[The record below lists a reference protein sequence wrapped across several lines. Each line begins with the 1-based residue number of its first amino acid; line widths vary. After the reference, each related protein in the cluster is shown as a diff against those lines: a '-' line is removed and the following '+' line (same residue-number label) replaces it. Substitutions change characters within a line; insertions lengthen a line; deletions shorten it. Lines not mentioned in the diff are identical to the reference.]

1 MIQEQNIDVVVI
13 GGGPAGAIAAKYAAL
28 QGVDTLLLEQK
39 KTIGIPIRCGEFF
52 PTAKELEKIFV
63 HSPLVPELYDIK
75 KELIA
80 QKIDTVRV
88 FSPKSTSFDMPLEGH
103 SVYREKFEE
112 YLLEE
117 AAKAGATIQLNT
129 QVEKIQAGVV
139 YTHNAQYSAKAIILA
154 CGPNRKLLNPLGIHI
169 QNDLAVCVQ
178 YVMENLTIEPNI
190 VEMHYGNVSPGG
202 YAWVI
207 PKGKDRANV
216 GLGIRKNFYKQN
228 ILTLLDQ
235 FLQAPIMKDKT
246 AQGQKVSTIA
256 GLVPVNGPLPH
267 TVMDN
272 IILVGDAAGHVMA
285 TNGGGIPIVMICGR
299 IAGEAGADYIRHG
312 TSLHMYEKQW
322 KKECGRELSNA
333 LRTRK
338 RADFIV
344 YRCGWLAEILMRV
357 LGTKVISR
365 ALKCA
370 SVGF

>member
-1 MIQEQNIDVVVI
+1 MMKEQNIDIVVI

-28 QGVDTLLLEQK
+28 QGVNTLLLEQK
-39 KTIGIPIRCGEFF
+39 KTVGLPIRCGEFF
-52 PTAKELEKIFV
+52 PTAQELEKIFV

-80 QKIDTVRV
+80 QKIDIVRV

-117 AAKAGATIQLNT
+117 AAKAGANIQLNT
-129 QVEKIQAGVV
+129 RVEKIHDGLVD
-139 YTHNAQYSAKAIILA
+139 THNALYRPKVIILA

-202 YAWVI
+202 YAWII
-207 PKGKDRANV
+207 PKGKNKANV
-216 GLGIRKNFYKQN
+216 GLGIRKNFYNQN

-235 FLQAPIMKDKT
+235 FLQAPITKNKT
-246 AQGQKVSTIA
+246 AQGRKVSTIA
-256 GLVPVNGPLPH
+256 GLVPVNGPVPH
-267 TVMDN
+267 TIMDN

-299 IAGEAGADYIRHG
+299 IAGEAGADYIRLG
-312 TSLHMYEKQW
+312 KPLQLYEKQW

-344 YRCGWLAEILMRV
+344 YRCGWVAEILMRL
-357 LGTKVISR
+357 LGTKFISR

-370 SVGF
+370 SLGF

>member
-1 MIQEQNIDVVVI
+1 MTKEQNIDVVVI
-13 GGGPAGAIAAKYAAL
+13 GGGPAGAMAAKYAAL

-80 QKIDTVRV
+80 QKIDIVRV

-117 AAKAGATIQLNT
+117 AAEAGATIQLNT
-129 QVEKIQAGVV
+129 RVERIRAGLVDTNNTRYRPKV
-139 YTHNAQYSAKAIILA
+139 IILA

-235 FLQAPIMKDKT
+235 FLQAPIMKNKT

-256 GLVPVNGPLPH
+256 GLVPVNGPVPH

-299 IAGEAGADYIRHG
+299 IAGEAGANHIRHG

-344 YRCGWLAEILMRV
+344 YRCGWLAEILMRL